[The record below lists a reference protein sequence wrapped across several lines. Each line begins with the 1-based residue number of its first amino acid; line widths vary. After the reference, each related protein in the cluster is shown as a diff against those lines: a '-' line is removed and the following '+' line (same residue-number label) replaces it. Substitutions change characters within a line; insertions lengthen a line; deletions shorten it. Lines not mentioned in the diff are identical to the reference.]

1 MFWFHKL
8 WNFDSFNRFKIGLSL
23 RTSAEYVPW
32 FSAALFAFLVIAVF
46 CTFIS
51 FSLCTCED
59 PDSSGAFL
67 VHGMI
72 CAGQISWVSGA
83 LAFWGLFCTVTLL
96 FFTTPVLVVFSAL
109 SGCAFVFYVYLGMG
123 QACCCSFMD
132 PSIYTFTCLVAVYLE
147 VQGIYWADHCTVKPQ
162 KSCFKASLPSCLLT
176 IAAEGFVW
184 QKDSCLL
191 IF

>member
-32 FSAALFAFLVIAVF
+32 FSAALFAFLVIVAF

-51 FSLCTCED
+51 FSRCACED

-67 VHGMI
+67 VHGVI

-109 SGCAFVFYVYLGMG
+109 SGCALVFFLKWGRPAAVLLWTPLSTRLP
-123 QACCCSFMD
+123 AWLL
-132 PSIYTFTCLVAVYLE
+132 SIWKC
-147 VQGIYWADHCTVKPQ
+147 
-162 KSCFKASLPSCLLT
+162 KASTGQTTALLSHKNCVLKLPYL
-176 IAAEGFVW
+176 AA
-184 QKDSCLL
+184 C
-191 IF
+191 